1 MVNKGKGVRYP
12 VMERNLALAA
22 STRCSART
30 TYRRTVP
37 STSVGR
43 DEPVLPQHA
52 RREREG
58 GNGRSPAWA
67 PAAGRGRPP
76 PGRAPGRAASLGRI
90 SGVPHAAAEPRARAL
105 AAGGSEP
112 HASWGELRT
121 LDRRC
126 RGRREVAA
134 RLLGAGE
141 MRPAEPV
148 PIASHVLCPVSCG
161 QAWGCGRAGGAA
173 ADCRGGRPLCS
184 GCSLPR
190 PPQTLGSHHAA
201 ACCEPRGVVTQAH
214 AMGRGAP
221 RGRDTVLSDHVQ
233 AMLQLPVTG
242 KNLPLAKVLPGRASP
257 KSGQCP
263 AAPSPPASGWG
274 VGGRGVGRGL
284 GQGRGPLG
292 LGRLAP
298 RLWPRPLVAAPLF
311 IFTKSMRP
319 ESRPPRPTLHS
330 PGFQSW

>member
-1 MVNKGKGVRYP
+1 MQRTHDVPLNRALDVRG
-12 VMERNLALAA
+12 MRRA
-22 STRCSART
+22 SVASARSPRT
-30 TYRRTVP
+30 RRRQRQEPRRGPCSWAWAAP
-37 STSVGR
+37 SRPRSGPRAPRGGR
-43 DEPVLPQHA
+43 RA
-52 RREREG
+52 SG
-58 GNGRSPAWA
+58 GFPESPTQRRSPGLA
-67 PAAGRGRPP
+67 PSPLVGLSPTHP
-76 PGRAPGRAASLGRI
+76 
-90 SGVPHAAAEPRARAL
+90 
-105 AAGGSEP
+105 GGSRVPWTGDAEAGARSP
-112 HASWGELRT
+112 HGSWAL
-121 LDRRC
+121 
-126 RGRREVAA
+126 
-134 RLLGAGE
+134 GE

-161 QAWGCGRAGGAA
+161 QAWGRGGAGGAA

-201 ACCEPRGVVTQAH
+201 ACCEPRGVGTQAH

-242 KNLPLAKVLPGRASP
+242 KNLPLAKVLPGRALP

-319 ESRPPRPTLHS
+319 ESRPPRPTLRS